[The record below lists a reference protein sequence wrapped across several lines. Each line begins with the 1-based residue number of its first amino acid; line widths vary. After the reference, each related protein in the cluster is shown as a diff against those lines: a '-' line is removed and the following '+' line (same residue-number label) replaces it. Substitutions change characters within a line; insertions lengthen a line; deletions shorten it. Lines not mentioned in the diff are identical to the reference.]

1 MEVRLMLGP
10 DGKWIGYGL
19 GDSDDPTLP
28 RNHPNWH
35 AVSLINQFLYRKFS
49 YARDLGVVEGDPN
62 YNSATARAIAQFQKN
77 AGIPVL
83 LSNAETSEG
92 DPVEPPYGIANL
104 ATRSRLGSYPPPPG
118 PRHALLTFA
127 GTWAAPGTGYP
138 SDVAQACADIA
149 EEIPVQAPWSFGPVP
164 PGNIDS
170 PSYRESVE
178 IAVEWAVAWIL
189 AHPDR
194 TIMLGGYSQGAE
206 AASRVYCEFLPGGRL
221 AHLAKNFV
229 CGFTFGN
236 PSRAEDSHTFYGDP
250 APTPGFGISTF
261 HLPNG
266 MPWSW
271 IDCAAAGDVYT
282 STPGGPTGVIMRRA
296 YELGVEIQLHDFL
309 AFAGDFG
316 ENLWTLAQDAAANVG
331 AAIDAAGRG
340 LAFVADNPPTRP
352 HITYQFDECLPGV
365 THVALAIQH
374 VRDWGGRVEPGMSVA
389 A

>member
-1 MEVRLMLGP
+1 MLGP
-10 DGKWIGYGL
+10 DGKWIGYGV
-19 GDSDDPTLP
+19 GDADDPTLP

-35 AVSLINQFLYRKFS
+35 AVSLINEKLHDKYQW
-49 YARDLGVVEGDPN
+49 ARDLGARPGPDYTET
-62 YNSATARAIAQFQKN
+62 TAALILEFCERVGIA
-77 AGIPVL
+77 PVL
-83 LSNAETSEG
+83 
-92 DPVEPPYGIANL
+92 DPAGL
-104 ATRSRLGSYPPPPG
+104 AVATLAMRARLGSYPPPPG

-138 SDVAQACADIA
+138 SDVAQACADIV

-164 PGNIDS
+164 PGNFDS

-221 AHLAKNFV
+221 AHLAENFV
-229 CGFTFGN
+229 CGYTFGN

-282 STPGGPTGVIMRRA
+282 STPGGPTGEIMRRA
-296 YELGVEIQLHDFL
+296 YELGVEIQLHDFM

-316 ENLWTLAQDAAANVG
+316 ENVWQLAQDAAANVG

-365 THVALAIQH
+365 THIALAIQH
-374 VRDWGGRVEPGMSVA
+374 VRDWGSRIEPGMSVA